1 MNKRKKKKLLRNL
14 ICIAYCSVQ
23 LLVVVVAFKGLGV
36 LIEKITGKDI
46 SEVFSSGII
55 FDADDEEEEE
65 KYLFTVCLD
74 AGHGGKDNGSDNGA
88 RFEKNDTL
96 TITNE
101 VAAYLREQQVKV
113 VMTREDDTFLKLS
126 ERCDIANASQADY
139 FVSLHRNSGEGNGV
153 EIWIATDAGAD
164 TSEMADRIMDGLN
177 AVGISRN
184 RGVRKGTQQQN
195 GNNYYINAHSN
206 MPSCIVELGFM
217 NSPND
222 NQLFD
227 EKLKEYAK
235 AVGDAVIAVWQKQNT
250 GSSEGSVS
258 PSGSEGG
265 TGTPGTT
272 GPNPGTPDGSG
283 DGTMTG
289 ASENTGGDAALDG
302 AVSSNTG
309 RVEHFTPIENV
320 ASLSNSAMDWG
331 QGSNMD
337 EKNRPEGAVSAQA
350 KYGSYE
356 AYFIDDKMEDNIL
369 YLTFDEGYEYGC
381 SPSILDTLKEK
392 NVKAVF
398 FVTEPYAKDQPDL
411 VRRMIDEGHTLGNHS
426 VTHPSKGLPSQS
438 LETQENEVMENH
450 RYIKDNFGYD
460 MHLFRYPAGKFSEQ
474 SLALVHNCGYK
485 SLFWSFAYLDYDV
498 NNQPDQAA
506 SLQKMLDKLHP
517 GAIYLLHAESETNT
531 AVLGEFIDR
540 ARAAGYEFAV
550 FD

>member
-14 ICIAYCSVQ
+14 ICIAYCSLQ

-46 SEVFSSGII
+46 KEVFSAGII
-55 FDADDEEEEE
+55 FDSDEEKEEE
-65 KYLFTVCLD
+65 NYLFTVCLD

-88 RFEKNDTL
+88 RFEKNDAL
-96 TITNE
+96 SVTNA

-126 ERCDIANASQADY
+126 ERCDIANANQADY

-164 TSEMADRIMDGLN
+164 TMEMADLIMDGLN
-177 AVGISRN
+177 TVGISRN

-195 GNNYYINAHSN
+195 GNNYYINANSN

-217 NSPND
+217 NSPTD

-227 EKLKEYAK
+227 EKIKEYAK
-235 AVGDAVIAVWQKQNT
+235 AVGDAVIAAWQKQTT
-250 GSSEGSVS
+250 GSSEDGVN
-258 PSGSEGG
+258 PSGTESS
-265 TGTPGTT
+265 TGTPAGT
-272 GPNPGTPDGSG
+272 GQNPGTSNHNG
-283 DGTMTG
+283 DGTIPG
-289 ASENTGGDAALDG
+289 SSEGIGSNAPGGG
-302 AVSSNTG
+302 VSSSNTG
-309 RVEHFTPIENV
+309 RVENFTPIENV
-320 ASLSNSAMDWG
+320 ASLSSNAMDWG

-337 EKNRPEGAVSAQA
+337 EKNRPQGAVSAQA
-350 KYGSYE
+350 QYGSYE
-356 AYFIDDKMEDNIL
+356 AYFIDDKMEDKII

-381 SPSILDTLKEK
+381 SPSILNTLKEK
-392 NVKAVF
+392 DVKAVF

-411 VRRMIDEGHTLGNHS
+411 VRRMIDEGHALGNHS
-426 VTHPSKGLPSQS
+426 VTHPSKGLPSLS
-438 LETQENEVMENH
+438 LEKQENEVMENH

-474 SLALVHNCGYK
+474 SLAVVHNCGYK

-498 NNQPDQAA
+498 NNQPEKAA

-531 AVLGEFIDR
+531 AVLGEFIDK

>member
-14 ICIAYCSVQ
+14 ICIAYCSLQ

-46 SEVFSSGII
+46 KEVFSAGII
-55 FDADDEEEEE
+55 FDSDEEKEEE
-65 KYLFTVCLD
+65 NYLFTVCLD

-88 RFEKNDTL
+88 RFEKNDAL
-96 TITNE
+96 SVTNA

-126 ERCDIANASQADY
+126 ERCDIANANQADY

-164 TSEMADRIMDGLN
+164 TMEMADLIMDGLN
-177 AVGISRN
+177 TVGISRN

-195 GNNYYINAHSN
+195 GNNYYINANSN

-217 NSPND
+217 NSPTD

-227 EKLKEYAK
+227 EKIKEYAK
-235 AVGDAVIAVWQKQNT
+235 AVGDAVIAAWQKQTT
-250 GSSEGSVS
+250 GSSEDGVN
-258 PSGSEGG
+258 PSGTESS
-265 TGTPGTT
+265 TGTPAGT
-272 GPNPGTPDGSG
+272 GQNPGASNHNG
-283 DGTMTG
+283 DGTIPG
-289 ASENTGGDAALDG
+289 SSEGIGSNAPGGG
-302 AVSSNTG
+302 ISSSNTG
-309 RVEHFTPIENV
+309 RVENFTPIENV
-320 ASLSNSAMDWG
+320 ASLSSNAMDWG

-337 EKNRPEGAVSAQA
+337 EKNRPQGAVSAQA
-350 KYGSYE
+350 QYGSYE
-356 AYFIDDKMEDNIL
+356 AYFIDDKMEDKII

-381 SPSILDTLKEK
+381 SPSILNTLKEK
-392 NVKAVF
+392 DVKAVF

-411 VRRMIDEGHTLGNHS
+411 VRRMIDEGHALGNHS
-426 VTHPSKGLPSQS
+426 VTHPSKGLPSLS
-438 LETQENEVMENH
+438 LEKQENEVMENH

-474 SLALVHNCGYK
+474 SLAIVHNCGYK

-498 NNQPDQAA
+498 NNQPEKAA

-531 AVLGEFIDR
+531 AVLGEFIDK